1 MKNDKMDTAKDKLSS
16 IWQKTSDISKKAVD
30 DVQKKAKEIAED
42 TKKSIQEQQLKKY
55 TPVTLKELKSKKFA
69 TPGLIEIVED
79 NAKRNIIT
87 DTEAVG
93 WIDTVKDVT
102 VLHLYYAYVGKSG
115 LAFFPSAKINVIY
128 CEDNFDDKQYIN
140 SENIFDKATEEKLA
154 ELENIAYM
162 LGAKSCSVE
171 IVDLVAEKQTSS
183 IFASAKLNNFTGEAS
198 NSIGASNQRMK
209 SGKTV
214 TNFSGNNEPK
224 RPELKWFANDNN
236 ILSLIE
242 MRCSDRNSIKSRKL
256 ELKGSVSA
264 TMSIKLAC
272 TIDGMLGLKGGAS
285 MEKQV
290 AKEHNTKLVYIVEF

>member
-1 MKNDKMDTAKDKLSS
+1 
-16 IWQKTSDISKKAVD
+16 
-30 DVQKKAKEIAED
+30 
-42 TKKSIQEQQLKKY
+42 
-55 TPVTLKELKSKKFA
+55 
-69 TPGLIEIVED
+69 
-79 NAKRNIIT
+79 
-87 DTEAVG
+87 
-93 WIDTVKDVT
+93 
-102 VLHLYYAYVGKSG
+102 
-115 LAFFPSAKINVIY
+115 
-128 CEDNFDDKQYIN
+128 
-140 SENIFDKATEEKLA
+140 
-154 ELENIAYM
+154 
-162 LGAKSCSVE
+162 
-171 IVDLVAEKQTSS
+171 
-183 IFASAKLNNFTGEAS
+183 
-198 NSIGASNQRMK
+198 MK

-256 ELKGSVSA
+256 ELKGSMSA

>member
-1 MKNDKMDTAKDKLSS
+1 MLQSC
-16 IWQKTSDISKKAVD
+16 
-30 DVQKKAKEIAED
+30 
-42 TKKSIQEQQLKKY
+42 
-55 TPVTLKELKSKKFA
+55 
-69 TPGLIEIVED
+69 
-79 NAKRNIIT
+79 
-87 DTEAVG
+87 
-93 WIDTVKDVT
+93 
-102 VLHLYYAYVGKSG
+102 
-115 LAFFPSAKINVIY
+115 IY

-214 TNFSGNNEPK
+214 TNFSGNSEPK

-256 ELKGSVSA
+256 ELKGSMSA

-272 TIDGMLGLKGGAS
+272 TIDGMLGLKGGVS

>member
-79 NAKRNIIT
+79 NTKRNIIT

-102 VLHLYYAYVGKSG
+102 VLHLYHAYVGKSG
-115 LAFFPSAKINVIY
+115 LTFFPSAKINVIY

-256 ELKGSVSA
+256 ELKGSMSA

>member
-1 MKNDKMDTAKDKLSS
+1 MKNDKMDTTKDKLSS
-16 IWQKTSDISKKAVD
+16 IWQKTSDISKKAMD

-55 TPVTLKELKSKKFA
+55 TPITLKELKSKKFA

-102 VLHLYYAYVGKSG
+102 VLHLYYAFVGKSG

-171 IVDLVAEKQTSS
+171 IVDHVAEKQTSS

-256 ELKGSVSA
+256 ELKGSMSA

-290 AKEHNTKLVYIVEF
+290 AKEHDTKLVYIVEF